1 MTSSKF
7 DDVLT
12 TLGTGR
18 WNILFFICDAFAEL
32 VYPPHFLSGVYLAPE
47 VGYTCIP
54 PDNPNVTG
62 VSENSCSYYVNTTT
76 AEGNAAREEHPCT
89 DWVFDNSTYESTLTS
104 EFKLVCGQAYLKAT
118 YQGIP
123 MMATIFT
130 CTLTGYLSDRYGRK
144 TVMVVTQ
151 IIHSIVTLSIVFG
164 NNMTVILVLRFL
176 QGIFSTNSTYAL
188 ALEACEVKWRS
199 IVGIL
204 IALPWALGMMA
215 WGGIAYLIRDWRML
229 QLSVSLP
236 LFLRI
241 GFHFFVDESPRW
253 LILRGHE
260 QKALKVLRKAA
271 RWNGSQLPSD
281 EQLNRIFKEMQLSK
295 MVSQIKKRL
304 GKGNGFQ
311 CTSQNYSGLTLSGDS
326 YSTDPFLYIVLA
338 GLMETPAYTVAAPL
352 INWAGRK
359 KPAIFF
365 LAFCG
370 AAVLALAFIPD
381 DVSWLIMAL
390 AMLGKLCNSMAF
402 MVLFVYMNEL
412 FPTEVRM
419 QGNGFAITMVCVG
432 TAITSYVTDYLGPIV
447 PWAPSV
453 IFGLSSAVATL
464 LLIPLPETRGMPMI
478 ETVEALEGRGGTYD
492 HAREKL
498 MPCTEAS
505 REEQRKFVEEQSQ
518 NDQTRSGRLSSECYR
533 PGSTAQVERNIEI
546 FVDYC
551 PKMVTNKFEDLLT
564 SLGTG
569 RWNLLYFLCDM
580 YVELVLPPHYLN
592 GVFLA
597 PEVGYTCVPPEN
609 HTGVSEDSCSFYMN
623 TTTAIG
629 DTVREVHSCT
639 HWVFENTTY
648 KWTLTS
654 EFNLVCGQAYLKA
667 TYQGM
672 QMIATI
678 FTCTFTGYLSDRYGR
693 KTVLVVTQIVHSIL
707 CLSIVFSH
715 NFTVI
720 LALRFLQGCFSANG
734 AHALALEVCELRWR
748 SIVGIV
754 IALPWA
760 FGMMAWGGLASLI
773 GDWRVLQL
781 AVALPLFLRMGFHFL
796 IDESPRWLI
805 LKGRE
810 EEAIRVLRKAAR
822 WNRVQLPSD
831 ERLKEIFKEIQE
843 EQNVTVIKKRREK
856 RQLIDYV
863 PTLLRTP
870 KVRAMTVLL
879 SSVLFSSSIVYAGL
893 TLSGD
898 IYSTDPFLYIALGG
912 VMEIPAYT
920 VAAPLINWLG
930 KKKPTIFFLSFCGV
944 AVLALAFIP
953 EDLTWLIT
961 SLAMLGK
968 LCNCMAF
975 MTLFV
980 YLNELFPTEVRMQGL
995 GVGVT
1000 LACVGS
1006 SIAPYITDYLGPI
1019 ITWAPSVIFGLSS
1032 IVGSFLLL
1040 PLPETKGRPMIETVD
1055 ALEGRCPSKDVY
1067 DHKDLRKYRTSSSE
1081 ERGKFIVGG
1090 TESKC

>member
-1 MTSSKF
+1 MTSNKF
-7 DDVLT
+7 DDILT

-18 WNILFFICDAFAEL
+18 WNILFFICDAFCEL
-32 VYPPHFLSGVYLAPE
+32 IYPPHYLSGVYLAPE

-54 PDNPNVTG
+54 PDYPNVTG
-62 VSENSCSYYVNTTT
+62 VSENSCSYYMNTTT
-76 AEGNAAREEHPCT
+76 AEGDAVREEHPCT
-89 DWVFDNSTYESTLTS
+89 DWVFDNSTYKSTLTS

-151 IIHSIVTLSIVFG
+151 IIHSILTLSIVFA
-164 NNMTVILVLRFL
+164 NDMTVILVLRFL
-176 QGIFSTNSTYAL
+176 QGIFATNSTYAL

-215 WGGIAYLIRDWRML
+215 WGGIAYLIRDWRIL

-236 LFLRI
+236 LFLRL
-241 GFHFFVDESPRW
+241 GFHFFIDESPRW
-253 LILRGHE
+253 LILKGQE
-260 QKALKVLRKAA
+260 QRALKILHKAA
-271 RWNGSQLPSD
+271 RLNGSQLPSD
-281 EQLNRIFKEMQLSK
+281 ERLNEIFKEMQLE
-295 MVSQIKKRL
+295 QNGETDKKKTGAKKQFSSYVPTLFRTPKIRFRTIL
-304 GKGNGFQ
+304 LSIIMF
-311 CTSQNYSGLTLSGDS
+311 TSALVYTGLTLSGDS

-352 INWAGRK
+352 INWLGRK
-359 KPAIFF
+359 KPAMFF
-365 LAFCG
+365 FTFCG
-370 AAVLALAFIPD
+370 VVVLALAFIPD
-381 DVSWLIMAL
+381 DVSWLIMTL

-419 QGNGFAITMVCVG
+419 QGCGFAITMVCVG
-432 TAITSYVTDYLGPIV
+432 TAITSYVTDYLGPVI

-453 IFGLSSAVATL
+453 IFGLSSLVATL

-478 ETVEALEGRGGTYD
+478 ETVEALEGSGGRYD
-492 HAREKL
+492 HAQEKL
-498 MPCTEAS
+498 MPNTEAS
-505 REEQRKFVEEQSQ
+505 REERKKFRGVSR
-518 NDQTRSGRLSSECYR
+518 TRLNC
-533 PGSTAQVERNIEI
+533 ADI
-546 FVDYC
+546 FK
-551 PKMVTNKFEDLLT
+551 KMVTNKLEDLLT

-569 RWNLLYFLCDM
+569 PWNLLYFLCDM
-580 YVELVLPPHYLN
+580 YAELVLPAQYLN

-609 HTGVSEDSCSFYMN
+609 HTGVSEDSCSYYVN
-623 TTTAIG
+623 ATTAEG
-629 DTVREVHSCT
+629 NTVREVYPCT
-639 HWVFENTTY
+639 DWVFDNTTHE
-648 KWTLTS
+648 WTLTS
-654 EFNLVCGQAYLKA
+654 EFQLVCGKAYLKA

-678 FTCTFTGYLSDRYGR
+678 FTCSFTGYLSDRFGR
-693 KTVLVVTQIVHSIL
+693 KTVLVVTQNIHSIL
-707 CLSIVFSH
+707 CLSIVFSRD
-715 NFTVI
+715 FTLI
-720 LALRFLQGCFSANG
+720 LALRFLQGCVSANG
-734 AHALALEVCELRWR
+734 AHPLALEVAELRWR
-748 SIVGIV
+748 SVVGII
-754 IALPWA
+754 IALPWS
-760 FGMMAWGGLASLI
+760 FGMMAWGGMASVI
-773 GDWRVLQL
+773 GDWRILQV
-781 AVALPLFLRMGFHFL
+781 AVTLPLLLRVVFHFL

-805 LKGRE
+805 LKGKE
-810 EEAIRVLRKAAR
+810 DEAIRVLRKAAR
-822 WNRVQLPSD
+822 WNKVELPSD
-831 ERLKEIFKEIQE
+831 ERLKEIFKEIQD
-843 EQNVTVIKKRREK
+843 EQNVTAVKEK
-856 RQLIDYV
+856 REEKQLINYI

-870 KVRAMTVLL
+870 KVRSMTILL
-879 SSVLFSSSIVYAGL
+879 SSVLFSSSVVYAGL

-898 IYSTDPFLYIALGG
+898 IYSTDPFLYIVLGG

-930 KKKPTIFFLSFCGV
+930 KKKPIIFFLIFCGV

-953 EDLTWLIT
+953 EDLSWLVT
-961 SLAMLGK
+961 TLAMLGK

-975 MTLFV
+975 MSLFV

-1000 LACVGS
+1000 LSCVGS
-1006 SIAPYITDYLGPI
+1006 AIAPYVTDYLGPI
-1019 ITWAPSVIFGLSS
+1019 TPWAPSVIFGLSS

-1040 PLPETKGRPMIETVD
+1040 PLPETKGRPMIETVE
-1055 ALEGRCPSKDVY
+1055 ALER
-1067 DHKDLRKYRTSSSE
+1067 RSSSKTH
-1081 ERGKFIVGG
+1081 RASG
-1090 TESKC
+1090 TEEKDTFIGAKSPNGVELKNLKVTCG